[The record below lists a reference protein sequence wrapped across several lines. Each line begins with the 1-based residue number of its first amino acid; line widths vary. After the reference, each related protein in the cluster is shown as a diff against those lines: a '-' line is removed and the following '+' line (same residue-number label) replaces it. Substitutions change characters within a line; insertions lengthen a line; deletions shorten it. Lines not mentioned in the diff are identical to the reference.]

1 MSTTGTFLCDL
12 IFEAFLRLN
21 IALLAQTSQRGLR
34 KEITM
39 CPIPL
44 RNIVAGRSCTVLREF
59 WNILVTFPT
68 QSFSSFITDHWS
80 SEI

>member
-44 RNIVAGRSCTVLREF
+44 RNIVAARLHCIERVLEHF
-59 WNILVTFPT
+59 GHFPNSVIFIL
-68 QSFSSFITDHWS
+68 HH
-80 SEI
+80 